1 MATALEIPRVGVGV
15 ILTNSEG
22 QEVLVGRRYVTTL
35 ESEIVAYIAHT
46 DHCRVQF

>member
-1 MATALEIPRVGVGV
+1 MAAALEIPRVGVGV

-35 ESEIVAYIAHT
+35 ETEIPADVAHVC
-46 DHCRVQF
+46 D